1 VTDAVLDDVREW
13 QNRPLDA
20 VYPAK
25 KAREPETLRSIETLS
40 LSARARSEELK
51 LRLPIEEWYVQ
62 FYQDF
67 VAVAPHQNGGGLYW
81 TKYLGDTNFLTK

>member
-1 VTDAVLDDVREW
+1 M
-13 QNRPLDA
+13 
-20 VYPAK
+20 
-25 KAREPETLRSIETLS
+25 SIE
-40 LSARARSEELK
+40 
-51 LRLPIEEWYVQ
+51 RLPIEEWYVQ